1 MTAPPGSARRPREP
15 ETLYT
20 MRAVLARSAALGAGA
35 LALAAAPRSR
45 AAEPWPERAVRLVC
59 AGAPGSSPD
68 VAARLYAERLSA
80 RWGRPV
86 PVESRPGADGTL
98 AAQHALA
105 QRDGH
110 TLLFTFIAALT
121 VAPLLHDRLPFDPVG
136 DLAPISSGAGDFAV
150 VAAAPG
156 LPVSGLADLVEL
168 AQRRP
173 GALNWASGSGDIYM
187 AFHNLVRRRGLD
199 MNYVSYRT
207 PAPALGDLA
216 EGRLD
221 AAVMPLA
228 TALPQVAA
236 GRMRVLAVANPARSP
251 AAPDVPTAAE
261 AGFPE
266 MSFEGVLGFF
276 APNAMPAALR
286 ERIAA
291 DVRAVVAEP
300 EFRARLQGLGMTARA
315 DTPAG
320 FAAVVD
326 ANRSHWAEVARVHGA
341 KPER

>member
-1 MTAPPGSARRPREP
+1 
-15 ETLYT
+15 
-20 MRAVLARSAALGAGA
+20 
-35 LALAAAPRSR
+35 
-45 AAEPWPERAVRLVC
+45 
-59 AGAPGSSPD
+59 
-68 VAARLYAERLSA
+68 
-80 RWGRPV
+80 
-86 PVESRPGADGTL
+86 
-98 AAQHALA
+98 
-105 QRDGH
+105 
-110 TLLFTFIAALT
+110 
-121 VAPLLHDRLPFDPVG
+121 
-136 DLAPISSGAGDFAV
+136 LAPISSGAGDFAV
-150 VAAAPG
+150 VAAAPA
-156 LPVSGLADLVEL
+156 LPVSDLAGLVEL
-168 AQRRP
+168 ARQRP
-173 GALNWASGSGDIYM
+173 GALNWASGAGDIYM
-187 AFHNLVRRRGLD
+187 AFLGLVRRRGLD

-300 EFRARLQGLGMTARA
+300 EFRARLQGWG
-315 DTPAG
+315 
-320 FAAVVD
+320 
-326 ANRSHWAEVARVHGA
+326 
-341 KPER
+341 